1 MQQVIIFTAQYMFV
15 FVLLGLALAWILT
28 KHEQKVRFI
37 IMTLL
42 AGGVAFV
49 LSRIAAAMYFD
60 PRPFVTLHVAPLI
73 AHAADN
79 GFPSDHALLTGTLT
93 AVAYFYNKKIAL
105 IMTLLTIAVGAA
117 RVLANVHTPLDI
129 LAGWSLGFIGA
140 FIGYTATRY
149 IVRIYQQRKMDTEAS

>member
-1 MQQVIIFTAQYMFV
+1 MQQVIIFTAQYV
-15 FVLLGLALAWILT
+15 FALVLLGLVLAWVAT
-28 KHEQKVRFI
+28 KREQKVQFI
-37 IMTLL
+37 VMTLL
-42 AGGVAFV
+42 AGGVAFL

-93 AVAYFYNKKIAL
+93 AVAYFFNKKIAV

-129 LAGWSLGFIGA
+129 AAGWLLGVVGA
-140 FIGYTATRY
+140 LIGYIASRY
-149 IVRIYQQRKMDTEAS
+149 IIEVYQRRRHAKEES

>member
-1 MQQVIIFTAQYMFV
+1 MQQLIIFTAQYV
-15 FVLLGLALAWILT
+15 FALVIFALALAWILT
-28 KHEQKVRFI
+28 KREQKVQFI

-42 AGGVAFV
+42 AGGIAFV

-93 AVAYFYNKKIAL
+93 AVAYFYNKKIAVV
-105 IMTLLTIAVGAA
+105 MALLTIAVGWA

-129 LAGWSLGFIGA
+129 AAGWLLGAVGA
-140 FIGYTATRY
+140 LVGYAVSRY
-149 IVRIYQQRKMDTEAS
+149 IVKMYLQNKKTEEVS